1 MVLNVLELIALKIN
15 GDDLSML
22 WTGGF
27 GASWL
32 TEFIKP
38 ENLNGLAWKEP

>member
-1 MVLNVLELIALKIN
+1 MALNVLKLTVLKIN

-32 TEFIKP
+32 AEFIES
-38 ENLNGLAWKEP
+38 ENLNGLSWKGP